1 LVCLAQV
8 YGVGGGDLRRM
19 PDFRGA
25 SRAEMQGW
33 VLEKWVYDVLRGAAQ
48 PVRPMGRGVP
58 RWIGEWRL

>member
-1 LVCLAQV
+1 MVCLAQV

-33 VLEKWVYDVLRGAAQ
+33 PAVDGLLSASVGSAEPA
-48 PVRPMGRGVP
+48 PVSYTHLTLPTIYSV
-58 RWIGEWRL
+58 